1 LDFEVAIGGL
11 VSAIKRQDDTLFQKL
26 LEKTR
31 AEVMGVLSAASMESY
46 QRAYPYITKLH
57 MLHGTATS
65 VITLAIEPSS
75 SATGNILLCGMRE
88 QSWSRVSASARR
100 VMA

>member
-1 LDFEVAIGGL
+1 VLGDSPLDFEVAIGGL

-26 LEKTR
+26 LQKTR

-57 MLHGTATS
+57 MLHGTTATRYTS
-65 VITLAIEPSS
+65 HTCWFSL
-75 SATGNILLCGMRE
+75 RD
-88 QSWSRVSASARR
+88 R
-100 VMA
+100 

>member
-1 LDFEVAIGGL
+1 M
-11 VSAIKRQDDTLFQKL
+11 SAIKRQDDTLFQKL

-57 MLHGTATS
+57 M
-65 VITLAIEPSS
+65 V
-75 SATGNILLCGMRE
+75 LLCRHNCNQLGLLRK
-88 QSWSRVSASARR
+88 VLP
-100 VMA
+100 

>member
-1 LDFEVAIGGL
+1 VLGDSPLDFEVAIGGL

-26 LEKTR
+26 LQKTR

-57 MLHGTATS
+57 MLHGTTAARYTS
-65 VITLAIEPSS
+65 HT
-75 SATGNILLCGMRE
+75 C
-88 QSWSRVSASARR
+88 
-100 VMA
+100 